1 MTFFLMHKSLPAA
14 EIGIDDV
21 TGGIFKIYEI
31 LRSEHLPLGIEK
43 GTGNDA
49 ARSLNE
55 WWVGRAIPASRSGL
69 REALEILHISS
80 PRLLLLKCFGLS
92 LSDQYWVCPK
102 NKALKWE
109 DINFFENDFSE
120 DVGNALFGKDI
131 GGGAVSLSSPDN
143 TSDGWLRKKWVI
155 ADGKR
160 LLLKGG
166 STPAFQEPLN
176 EVLASMIMEKLNI
189 PHVPYTLAWDKEQ
202 PLSACEDFISPETD
216 LISAWRI
223 YSSQKKPNHFSIYQ
237 HTVHCMEALGIP
249 GVTEGLDRMITV
261 DFLIA
266 NTDRHF
272 NNFGAVRNAET
283 LEWLG
288 MAPIFDCGTSMWHD
302 QFTHMIRPGY
312 KNPSKPFKKEHEEQ
326 IKLVTSFSWLDLSSL
341 KGVEEEYGELLTHSI
356 YIDDARRDRLCFALT
371 SRIKLLEEFVK
382 A

>member
-1 MTFFLMHKSLPAA
+1 MTFFLMHKNIAAA

-21 TGGIFKIYEI
+21 TEGIFKIYEI
-31 LRSEHLPLGIEK
+31 LDSDHLPVGIEK

-55 WWVGRAIPASRSGL
+55 WWIGRAIPASRSGL
-69 REALEILHISS
+69 REALEILRISS
-80 PRLLLLKCFGLS
+80 PQVLLLKCFGLS

-102 NKALKWE
+102 DKPLKWA

-131 GGGAVSLSSPDN
+131 GGGEISLSSPDN
-143 TSDGWLRKKWVI
+143 TSDGWLKKKWVI
-155 ADGKR
+155 TDGKR
-160 LLLKGG
+160 VLLKGG
-166 STPAFQEPLN
+166 SPPFYQEPFN
-176 EVLASMIMEKLNI
+176 EVLASILMEKLNI

-202 PLSACEDFISPETD
+202 PMSACEDFISPETD
-216 LISAWRI
+216 LVSAWRI
-223 YSSQKKPNHFSIYQ
+223 YSAQKRPNHASIYQ
-237 HTVHCMEALGIP
+237 HTVHCMESLGIP
-249 GVTEGLDRMITV
+249 GVKESLDRMIMV

-288 MAPIFDCGTSMWHD
+288 LAPVFDCGTSMWHD
-302 QFTHMIRPGY
+302 QATQLIRPGY

-326 IKLVTSFSWLDLSSL
+326 IKLVTSFDWLNL
-341 KGVEEEYGELLTHSI
+341 KCLTGVEEEYRELLRKSI
-356 YIDDARRDRLCFALT
+356 YIDDQRRDTLCSALV
-371 SRIKLLEEFVK
+371 SRIKMVEELR
-382 A
+382 

>member
-1 MTFFLMHKSLPAA
+1 MHKNLPAA

-55 WWVGRAIPASRSGL
+55 WWIGRAIPASRSGL
-69 REALEILHISS
+69 REALEILRISS
-80 PRLLLLKCFGLS
+80 PKLLLLKCFGLS

-102 NKALKWE
+102 NKASKWE

-131 GGGAVSLSSPDN
+131 VGGEVSLSSPDN
-143 TSDGWLRKKWVI
+143 TTDGWLRKKWI
-155 ADGKR
+155 AADGKR

-166 STPAFQEPLN
+166 SPPAFQEPFN
-176 EVLASMIMEKLNI
+176 EVLASIIMEKLKI

-216 LISAWRI
+216 LVSAWRI
-223 YSSQKKPNHFSIYQ
+223 YSSQKRPNHFSIYQ

-249 GVTEGLDRMITV
+249 GVKESLDRMITV

-283 LEWLG
+283 LEWIGL
-288 MAPIFDCGTSMWHD
+288 APIFDCGTSMWHD
-302 QFTHMIRPGY
+302 QATQLIRPGF
-312 KNPSKPFKKEHEEQ
+312 KNPGKPFKKEHEEQ
-326 IKLVTSFSWLDLSSL
+326 IKLVTSFEWLDLSRL
-341 KGVEEEYGELLTHSI
+341 KNVEEEYSELLKQSI
-356 YIDDARRDRLCFALT
+356 YIDDARREKLCSALV
-371 SRIKLLEEFVK
+371 SRIKLLEEFVG